1 MYGNSAG
8 TYQFFAGE
16 DLIVME
22 YMFTQEY
29 RNKRLT
35 YIDGD
40 EMNLRVAMLSC
51 LRGRHVHDLAGTA

>member
-1 MYGNSAG
+1 
-8 TYQFFAGE
+8 
-16 DLIVME
+16 
-22 YMFTQEY
+22 MFTQEY

-40 EMNLRVAMLSC
+40 EMNLRVAMLSG